1 MVKGF
6 SGGSDGRA
14 CLQCCRHWFNPWDH
28 EDPLEKEM
36 ATHSSI
42 LAWKL
47 PGMEEPGGLQS
58 AGSQRVVQEW
68 ATNLTSLNKRDIFLS
83 DGLHTGTP
91 ASSCSQ
97 TQPEILS
104 LSRSRAR
111 SSVGTTSTHKG
122 LMSLGSR
129 LEITALALLTLH
141 LADSPC
147 SCWDLTVPIMW
158 GKSLEWTS
166 SFLVV
171 VFFFSPILNVYL
183 FLIEG

>member
-6 SGGSDGRA
+6 SGGSDDRA
-14 CLQCCRHWFNPWDH
+14 CLQCCRHWFNPRDH

-42 LAWKL
+42 LAWRL
-47 PGMEEPGGLQS
+47 PGMEEPGELQS

-68 ATNLTSLNKRDIFLS
+68 ATNLTSLNKRDVFLS
-83 DGLHTGTP
+83 DRLHIETP

-104 LSRSRAR
+104 LSRSWAR
-111 SSVGTTSTHKG
+111 SSVGTTSTLKG

-129 LEITALALLTLH
+129 LELTALAPLTLH
-141 LADSPC
+141 LVYPAAVWTWQSP
-147 SCWDLTVPIMW
+147 
-158 GKSLEWTS
+158 
-166 SFLVV
+166 
-171 VFFFSPILNVYL
+171 
-183 FLIEG
+183 